1 MVGLLSFSEHL
12 RRELEDRRSLICF
25 FFFFPRKI
33 SKELE
38 GSQDPIATLA
48 GTRVGG
54 LIHYAMVL
62 ALSGLIF

>member
-1 MVGLLSFSEHL
+1 MVWLLSFSEHL
-12 RRELEDRRSLICF
+12 RRELEDRRSLISF
-25 FFFFPRKI
+25 FFFLRKI

-48 GTRVGG
+48 GTRGGG

-62 ALSGLIF
+62 ALSWLIF